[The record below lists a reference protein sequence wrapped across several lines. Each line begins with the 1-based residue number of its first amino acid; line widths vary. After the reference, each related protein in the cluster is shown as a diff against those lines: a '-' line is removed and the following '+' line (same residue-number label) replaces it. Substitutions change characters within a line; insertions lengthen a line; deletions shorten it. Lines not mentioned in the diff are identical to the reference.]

1 VGGLYVSFVVYHE
14 FQKFPGK
21 KEVVPPRDVGIGK
34 SLVTSDS
41 DQHGEGTRELRK
53 VYGDLSRKEFLSK
66 NWFKTKVKV
75 A

>member
-1 VGGLYVSFVVYHE
+1 M
-14 FQKFPGK
+14 
-21 KEVVPPRDVGIGK
+21 
-34 SLVTSDS
+34 TSDS